1 MPWAE
6 LLQKVFAIDVL
17 DCPKCSGQMKLI
29 AFITGQGVARQIL
42 ESLDLPATGPPTAK
56 AARMGSDKPEY
67 DQVDHVWEE

>member
-1 MPWAE
+1 M
-6 LLQKVFAIDVL
+6 L
-17 DCPKCSGQMKLI
+17 
-29 AFITGQGVARQIL
+29 ITGQGVARQIL